1 MHKVSEWKTRWDK
14 NYDNGYANKLS
25 NAPAEDEPMHWY
37 FSKYLFPVWREVT
50 KDDTVL
56 ELGCGNGAVAVRVW
70 KKVGKFIGTDISK
83 VAIDMI
89 KKRFKKADNC
99 MFKRTTN
106 LLSIKD
112 PIDMIYSVTVFQHLP
127 KEFTIKYIQD
137 CYKIL
142 KPGGALFF
150 NVLSGIQ
157 NTNKAD
163 ITWEEN
169 GICEPSMGF
178 SKEEIEDICWNAGFK
193 DITTTRME
201 VYIPTD
207 KYWWYW
213 LVCKKGNE

>member
-1 MHKVSEWKTRWDK
+1 MHKVSEWKQRWDK

-37 FSKYLFPVWREVT
+37 FSKYLFPKWREVT

-70 KKVGKFIGTDISK
+70 KKVKKFIGTDISK
-83 VAIDMI
+83 VAIDMA
-89 KKRFKKADNC
+89 KKRFEKCHNVDLR
-99 MFKRTTN
+99 RTTN

-112 PIDMIYSVTVFQHLP
+112 KVDLIYSVTVFQHLP
-127 KEFTIKYIQD
+127 KEFTKKYIQD
-137 CYKIL
+137 AYKIL
-142 KPGGALFF
+142 KDDGCLFF

-157 NTNKAD
+157 DRNEAD

-178 SKEEIEDICWNAGFK
+178 SKPEIERICKDAGFNS
-193 DITTTRME
+193 IETTRME
-201 VYIPTD
+201 VYVPTT

-213 LVCKKGNE
+213 VVCKKGK

>member
-1 MHKVSEWKTRWDK
+1 MHKVAEWKNRWDK
-14 NYDNGYANKLS
+14 NYTNGYANKLS

-37 FSKYLFPVWREVT
+37 FSKYLFPKWREVT

-56 ELGCGNGAVAVRVW
+56 ELGCGNGAVAIRVF
-70 KKVGKFIGTDISK
+70 KKVKKFIGTDISK

-89 KKRFKKADNC
+89 KKRFEGVKNVK
-99 MFKRTTN
+99 FKRTTN

-112 PIDMIYSVTVFQHLP
+112 PIDMIYAVTVFQHLP
-127 KEFTIKYIQD
+127 KEFTIKYIRD

-157 NTNKAD
+157 DNNEAD
-163 ITWEEN
+163 ITFEEN
-169 GICEPSMGF
+169 GVCEPSMGF
-178 SKEEIEDICWNAGFK
+178 GRGHIFGICRCAGFEEIEI
-193 DITTTRME
+193 IRME
-201 VYIPTD
+201 VYVPTD

-213 LVCKKGNE
+213 IVCKKGEK